1 MTQNMGKIDR
11 IARGLFALLILV
23 LYSLGLISGT
33 VAIILGVFAGVF
45 ILTSILGFCPLYL
58 PLGLNTKKKK

>member
-11 IARGLFALLILV
+11 IARALFALLILV

>member
-11 IARGLFALLILV
+11 IARVIFALLILV

-58 PLGLNTKKKK
+58 PLGLNTNKKK